1 MQMGTRLLMIRHAPA
16 LHGGAMAGRRNVAAD
31 VSQTGRIAALRS
43 LLDARN
49 LSQILV
55 SPALRCVQTA
65 QALWPEHGAF
75 AQDGR
80 LWEQDFG
87 AWEGVPFTDLPD
99 LGPLSSEEL
108 AQHRPPEGESFL
120 DLCARVTPALQ
131 ELAQGSGCV
140 AVIAHA
146 GVIRAGLALALEAQ
160 APALRFEIAPLSVTE
175 ISCVSGYGWSISGV
189 NRGAE

>member
-16 LHGGAMAGRRNVAAD
+16 LHGGALAGRRDVAAD
-31 VSQTGRIAALRS
+31 VSQTDQIAALRAR
-43 LLDARN
+43 LDARDI
-49 LSQILV
+49 SQILV

-65 QALWPEHGAF
+65 QAIWPENKVFRH
-75 AQDGR
+75 DMR

-87 AWEGVPFTDLPD
+87 AWEGVPFADLPD
-99 LGPLSSEEL
+99 LGPLSSEQL
-108 AQHRPPEGESFL
+108 ARHAPPGGESFL

-146 GVIRAGLALALEAQ
+146 GVVRAGLALALEAH
-160 APALRFEIAPLSVTE
+160 APALRFEVAPLSVTE
-175 ISCVSGYGWSISGV
+175 ISCVAGHGWSIAGV